1 MANLKDSPRFQIYD
15 DYYTPKSAWEQI
27 NHLIPKDKTVWE
39 SFMFNSTL
47 SKSKSNLIELNN
59 KVVGETD
66 WDFFDKC
73 ENLEYDLIVSNPPF
87 NKEVK
92 IPILKKLVELDKPF
106 IIIMNSMNIYANYF
120 NDIFKNGRKDL
131 QIIIPKG
138 KIHFEKLLENGT
150 TELKTNTSFYCVYVA
165 YKMNIPNEKLFLD

>member
-1 MANLKDSPRFQIYD
+1 MANLKDSPHFQIYD

-27 NHLIPKDKTVWE
+27 NHLIPKDKTVCE
-39 SFMFNSTL
+39 AFMFNSRL
-47 SKSKSNLIELNN
+47 SKSKTNLIELNN

-66 WDFFDKC
+66 WDFFEKC
-73 ENLEYDLIVSNPPF
+73 EDLEYDLIISNPPF
-87 NKEVK
+87 NKEIK
-92 IPILKKLVELDKPF
+92 IPILKKLVQLDKPF

-138 KIHFEKLLENGT
+138 KIHFEKLIGDK
-150 TELKTNTSFYCVYVA
+150 TELKSNTSFYCVYVA
-165 YKMNIPNEKLFLD
+165 YKMNIPNEKLYLD